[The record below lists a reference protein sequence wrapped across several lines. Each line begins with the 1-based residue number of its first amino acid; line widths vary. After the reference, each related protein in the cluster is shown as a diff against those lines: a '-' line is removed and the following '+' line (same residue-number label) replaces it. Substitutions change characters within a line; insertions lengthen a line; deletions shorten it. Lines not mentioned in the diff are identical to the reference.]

1 MKRDMELV
9 REILLTIEKSPTTR
23 GTIPIKIAGFTDDE
37 ISHHIELLFKSGL
50 IEASDNCTLSRY
62 CWLAKKLTWQGHDIL
77 DAIRDDNR
85 WEKAKQHVL
94 TLGKIVTV
102 ETIKQAV
109 STLFL

>member
-1 MKRDMELV
+1 MKRDMELA
-9 REILLTIEKSPTTR
+9 REILLAIEKSQTPK
-23 GTIPIKIAGFTDDE
+23 GLIPIQISGFTDDD

-62 CWLAKKLTWQGHDIL
+62 SWRAKQLTWQGHDFL
-77 DAIRDDNR
+77 DAIRDETR

-94 TLGKIVTV
+94 ALGKIVTV